1 MNRPFLCF
9 NFFVLALIF
18 PCSIIF
24 SQIIYNADFLTEGDG
39 FPDHTTS
46 IPPAEGPQSVN
57 RGSAPNNWE
66 ASYATTPATDGSA
79 NEFSVNSGQMRIQ
92 DWGGTG
98 NWQSAE
104 IDVSSVVTLDITANG
119 VTIGNAVQ
127 NAGSEFF
134 RYFYILDGGSPITT
148 PIVLS
153 GESAGTPVNYSISGL
168 DVSNVNS
175 LIVGFTFNVNGEDNG
190 YEISSFSVTATALPV
205 ELIDFNARKSENFI
219 QLSWQTAT
227 EINNDFFTVQHSLD
241 GRTFHD
247 LETIDGA
254 GNSYESKSYSFVH
267 KNPHNGMNY
276 YRLKQTDFAGEE
288 SFSPVESIQFGE
300 NEFWSIYPNPAIDQL
315 TINLPETENQNIAI
329 SIYDLQGKL
338 HKQFYFT
345 GEFNQLELPLADLEQ
360 GQYFLKTIANNQVST
375 HLFFKK

>member
-1 MNRPFLCF
+1 MIF
-9 NFFVLALIF
+9 IF
-18 PCSIIF
+18 PCSFIF
-24 SQIIYNADFLTEGDG
+24 SQIIYNADFSIEGDG

-57 RGSAPNNWE
+57 GGSAPNNWE
-66 ASYATTPATDGSA
+66 ASYTTKPATDGSA

-92 DWGGTG
+92 DWGGSAS
-98 NWQSAE
+98 WQSAA
-104 IDVSSVVTLDITANG
+104 IDVSSVINLDITANG
-119 VTIGNAVQ
+119 VTLGNTVQ
-127 NAGSEFF
+127 NVGSEFF
-134 RYFYILDGGSPITT
+134 NYFYILDGGSPVTT

-153 GESAGTPVNYSISGL
+153 GESAGTPVNYNITGL
-168 DVSNVNS
+168 DVSMANS
-175 LIVGFTFNVNGEDNG
+175 IVVGFSFNVNDADEG
-190 YEISSFSVTATALPV
+190 YLISSYTVTATALPV
-205 ELIDFNARKSENFI
+205 ELIDFNARKYFNSI

-227 EINNDFFTVQHSLD
+227 EIDNDFFTVQHSLD

-254 GNSYESKSYSFVH
+254 GNSFESKSYSFVH

-276 YRLKQTDFAGEE
+276 YRLKQTDFDGEE

-300 NEFWSIYPNPAIDQL
+300 NEYWSIYPNPAIDQL
-315 TINLPETENQNIAI
+315 TISLPKTSDQNIAI

-345 GEFNQLELPLADLEQ
+345 SELNQLELPLADLEQ